1 MTKVVVSGAFGR
13 MGSMICR
20 MVTETEGL
28 ELVGGIGNQAGTQFN
43 VEVVTPGEID
53 RLLSE
58 KQPDVLIDFTVA
70 SAAVTTIQA
79 AARHHVA
86 LVVGTT
92 GFSDAQQQQIR
103 DAVEGTVPAVI
114 STNFS
119 IGVTIF
125 WQILRNAAPLLSEY
139 DIEVSEAHH
148 RYKKDAPSGT
158 AKTILSILDE
168 AVGERE
174 KVYGREGVTERQNEI
189 GVHVF
194 RGGDIVGDHAVTF
207 AKNFESITLS
217 HRAHDRAVL
226 VKGALKAAAWVPG
239 KQPGIYPF
247 SAVLGLE
254 S

>member
-1 MTKVVVSGAFGR
+1 MIKVVVSGAQGR
-13 MGSMICR
+13 MGSMICK

-28 ELVGGIGNQAGTQFN
+28 ELVGGIGHRAGTQFN
-43 VEVVTPGEID
+43 VDVVESGEID

-58 KQPDVLIDFTVA
+58 QKPDVLIDFAVA
-70 SAAVTTIQA
+70 SAAVETIRA

-92 GFSDAQQQQIR
+92 GFSDAELQQIR
-103 DAVEGTVPAVI
+103 GAVEGKVPMVM
-114 STNFS
+114 SSNFS
-119 IGVTIF
+119 IGMNIF
-125 WQILRNAAPLLSEY
+125 WQILKNAAPMLSEY

-174 KVYGREGVTERQNEI
+174 KVYGREGITERQNEI

-217 HRAHDRAVL
+217 HRACDRAVL
-226 VKGALKAAAWVPG
+226 VEGALKAAAWVPG
-239 KQPGIYPF
+239 KKPGIYPF
-247 SAVLGLE
+247 SAVLGL
-254 S
+254 

>member
-28 ELVGGIGNQAGTQFN
+28 ELVGGIGIKAGTQSN
-43 VEVVTPGEID
+43 VEVVKPEEID
-53 RLLSE
+53 RLLTE
-58 KQPDVLIDFTVA
+58 QKPDVLIDFTVA
-70 SAAVTTIQA
+70 SAAVSTIQA

-92 GFSDAQQQQIR
+92 GFSEAQQQQIR
-103 DAVEGTVPAVI
+103 EAIDGIVPAVI

-119 IGVTIF
+119 IGVSIF
-125 WQILRNAAPLLSEY
+125 WQILRTAAPLLSEY

-168 AVGERE
+168 TVGERE
-174 KVYGREGVTERQNEI
+174 KIYGREGITERQNEI
-189 GVHVF
+189 GVHVL

-217 HRAHDRAVL
+217 HRAYDRAVL
-226 VKGALKAAAWVPG
+226 VKGALKAVAWVPD

-247 SAVLGLE
+247 SAVLGL
-254 S
+254 